1 MICVKLQ
8 ILTQEFEIL
17 NMKLNES
24 LQELISRMMAIIDKM
39 HTFGD
44 NIIDQT
50 IAAKVL
56 GV

>member
-50 IAAKVL
+50 IVAKVL